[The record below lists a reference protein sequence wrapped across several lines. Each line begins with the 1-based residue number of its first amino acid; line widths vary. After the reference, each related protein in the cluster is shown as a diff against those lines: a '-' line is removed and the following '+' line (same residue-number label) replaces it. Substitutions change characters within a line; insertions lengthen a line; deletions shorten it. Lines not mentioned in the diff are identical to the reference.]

1 LILVDTSIFVA
12 VANARDNNHDVAMDL
27 LETSS
32 GDLLVLPT
40 VVAETCY
47 MLGRFSSAAGA
58 AFLRD
63 FDDGPLDLTD
73 LSVPDLDRMAELV
86 EQYADFLLGGTDA
99 SLVAVAERL
108 GIERIATFDRRHFS
122 AVGPVHIDA
131 FDVLPH

>member
-1 LILVDTSIFVA
+1 VA

-73 LSVPDLDRMAELV
+73 LTVPDLDRMAELV
-86 EQYADFLLGGTDA
+86 EQYADFPSPPLIGGISVRSALCTSTPSTCSPTRNSA
-99 SLVAVAERL
+99 TRQAGP
-108 GIERIATFDRRHFS
+108 GIRPD
-122 AVGPVHIDA
+122 P
-131 FDVLPH
+131 